1 MRPAKSKTISV
12 RVPAALYQ
20 RIQAVHKAR
29 LAAGNDEETLAIIL
43 RTALKIGVLEME
55 IRQ

>member
-20 RIQAVHKAR
+20 RIEAVHEAR
-29 LAAGNDEETLAIIL
+29 LAAGHDEETLAMIL
-43 RTALKIGVLEME
+43 RKIIKLGVLEME
-55 IRQ
+55 IR